1 MIYNAE
7 ILKFSVYN
15 WEDSK
20 YKRIGNTK
28 IVAYIHFLILVQSR
42 SQVTDW
48 RTCNDVTECERRLW
62 GYLVQ

>member
-20 YKRIGNTK
+20 YKHIGNTK
-28 IVAYIHFLILVQSR
+28 IVADIHFLILVQSR
-42 SQVTDW
+42 SQVTD
-48 RTCNDVTECERRLW
+48 
-62 GYLVQ
+62 